1 MSYLGAAPANRVL
14 SSADIAQGAVTLDD
28 INFTDQPV
36 NMDITGLIDKHTM
49 RLADGVTITG
59 DVTISDDLVLS
70 KISDDGNAITMTNDG
85 SSRTITGSGSIE
97 ASTLTQTP
105 NQSLTGMTGTL
116 GSAVT
121 NNAGVASGIIGD
133 SVTNNAGVASGII
146 GDSVTQPS
154 TYYVQGTVALEEEIA
169 AAGEMLLLTGTTE
182 PYVTWS
188 GSTSSFGDGSSKVT
202 GSNDYD
208 FKFTKSGIYFISFA
222 LTGRHVTSNRST
234 RLRALIR
241 GGSSSHS
248 TTLLSE
254 ANGQIAND
262 DNGDYDW
269 GSVTATLVRAFSAN
283 DLINFWVD
291 SDNYNLF
298 LLTPET
304 NISIFLVRG
313 T

>member
-36 NMDITGLIDKHTM
+36 NMDITGVIDKHTM

-116 GSAVT
+116 GSA
-121 NNAGVASGIIGD
+121 
-133 SVTNNAGVASGII
+133 VTNNAGVASGII